1 MSHEDVLLYLRTC
14 EVVALCIGFIEFI
27 EIDGKFFARAFSYA
41 DDHLGGDVQSDVS
54 DACYA
59 FYLFDV
65 YELFSHFLLG
75 QVRSGRGSGSRTSGL
90 RPRFL
95 GVEAGTV
102 AGVVG
107 MSGKRFP
114 SDVCSFIA
122 IFASVLLDVDSLCC
136 LVGGLPLTD
145 GSPVDVGFLQLS
157 EPRP

>member
-27 EIDGKFFARAFSYA
+27 EIDGKFFARAFSYT

-59 FYLFDV
+59 FYLFDA

-75 QVRSGRGSGSRTSGL
+75 QVGPWL
-90 RPRFL
+90 WLANQWFAPRFL
-95 GVEAGTV
+95 GVETGTV

-136 LVGGLPLTD
+136 LVEGAAAN
-145 GSPVDVGFLQLS
+145 
-157 EPRP
+157 

>member
-27 EIDGKFFARAFSYA
+27 EIDGKFLARAFSYT

-59 FYLFDV
+59 FYLFDA

-75 QVRSGRGSGSRTSGL
+75 QVGPWLWLANQWFATTLLGCGDRHSGWRGEACRGRG
-90 RPRFL
+90 FL
-95 GVEAGTV
+95 Q
-102 AGVVG
+102 
-107 MSGKRFP
+107 MF
-114 SDVCSFIA
+114 
-122 IFASVLLDVDSLCC
+122 VLLLPFLLLFYLMLIACVVWLR
-136 LVGGLPLTD
+136 GLPLTD

>member
-27 EIDGKFFARAFSYA
+27 EIDGKFLARAFPYA

-59 FYLFDV
+59 FYLFDA

-75 QVRSGRGSGSRTSGL
+75 QVGPWLWLANQWFATTLLGCGDRHSGWRG
-90 RPRFL
+90 
-95 GVEAGTV
+95 
-102 AGVVG
+102 G

-114 SDVCSFIA
+114 SAVCSFIA
-122 IFASVLLDVDSLCC
+122 IFASVLLDVDSQCC
-136 LVGGLPLTD
+136 LVEGAAAN
-145 GSPVDVGFLQLS
+145 
-157 EPRP
+157 

>member
-27 EIDGKFFARAFSYA
+27 EIDGKFLARAFSYT

-59 FYLFDV
+59 FYLFDAMS
-65 YELFSHFLLG
+65 FSLISSL
-75 QVRSGRGSGSRTSGL
+75 VRLGRGSGSRTSGL

-95 GVEAGTV
+95 GVETGTV

-136 LVGGLPLTD
+136 LVEGAAAN
-145 GSPVDVGFLQLS
+145 
-157 EPRP
+157 

>member
-59 FYLFDV
+59 FYLFDA

-75 QVRSGRGSGSRTSGL
+75 QVEPWLWLANQWFASHASWVWRQAQWLAWWACRGRG
-90 RPRFL
+90 FL
-95 GVEAGTV
+95 L
-102 AGVVG
+102 
-107 MSGKRFP
+107 MF
-114 SDVCSFIA
+114 
-122 IFASVLLDVDSLCC
+122 VLL
-136 LVGGLPLTD
+136 LP
-145 GSPVDVGFLQLS
+145 FLLLFYLMLIACVVWL
-157 EPRP
+157 RGCR

>member
-27 EIDGKFFARAFSYA
+27 EIDGKFFARAFPYA

-59 FYLFDV
+59 FYFFDA
-65 YELFSHFLLG
+65 YELFSHFLFG
-75 QVRSGRGSGSRTSGL
+75 QVGPWLWLANRGL

-95 GVEAGTV
+95 GVETGTV

-136 LVGGLPLTD
+136 LVEGAAAN
-145 GSPVDVGFLQLS
+145 
-157 EPRP
+157 

>member
-27 EIDGKFFARAFSYA
+27 EIDGKFLARAFSYT

-59 FYLFDV
+59 FYFFDA
-65 YELFSHFLLG
+65 YELFSHFLFG
-75 QVRSGRGSGSRTSGL
+75 QVGPWLWLANSGL

-95 GVEAGTV
+95 GVETGTV
-102 AGVVG
+102 AGVVS

-114 SDVCSFIA
+114 SAVCSFIA

-136 LVGGLPLTD
+136 LVEGAAAN
-145 GSPVDVGFLQLS
+145 
-157 EPRP
+157 

>member
-27 EIDGKFFARAFSYA
+27 EIDGKFLARAFSYT

-59 FYLFDV
+59 FYLFDA
-65 YELFSHFLLG
+65 YELFSYFLLG
-75 QVRSGRGSGSRTSGL
+75 QVGPWLWLANQWFATTL
-90 RPRFL
+90 L
-95 GVEAGTV
+95 GVETGTV

-136 LVGGLPLTD
+136 LVEGAAAN
-145 GSPVDVGFLQLS
+145 
-157 EPRP
+157 

>member
-14 EVVALCIGFIEFI
+14 EVIALCIGFIEFI
-27 EIDGKFFARAFSYA
+27 EIDGKFLARAFSYA

-59 FYLFDV
+59 FYLFDA

-75 QVRSGRGSGSRTSGL
+75 QVGPWLWLANQWFATSLLGCGDRHCGWRG
-90 RPRFL
+90 
-95 GVEAGTV
+95 
-102 AGVVG
+102 G

-136 LVGGLPLTD
+136 LVEGAAAN
-145 GSPVDVGFLQLS
+145 
-157 EPRP
+157 

>member
-27 EIDGKFFARAFSYA
+27 EIDGKFLARAFSYA

-59 FYLFDV
+59 FYLFDA
-65 YELFSHFLLG
+65 YELF
-75 QVRSGRGSGSRTSGL
+75 
-90 RPRFL
+90 
-95 GVEAGTV
+95 
-102 AGVVG
+102 GVVG

-136 LVGGLPLTD
+136 LVEGTAAN
-145 GSPVDVGFLQLS
+145 
-157 EPRP
+157 

>member
-27 EIDGKFFARAFSYA
+27 EIDGKFLARAFSYA

-59 FYLFDV
+59 FYLFDA

-95 GVEAGTV
+95 GVETGRV
-102 AGVVG
+102 AGVAG

-136 LVGGLPLTD
+136 LVEGAAAN
-145 GSPVDVGFLQLS
+145 
-157 EPRP
+157 

>member
-27 EIDGKFFARAFSYA
+27 EIDGKFLARAFSYT

-59 FYLFDV
+59 FYLFDA

-75 QVRSGRGSGSRTSGL
+75 QVGPWLWLASQWFATTLLGCGDRHSGWRG
-90 RPRFL
+90 
-95 GVEAGTV
+95 
-102 AGVVG
+102 G

-136 LVGGLPLTD
+136 LVEGAAAN
-145 GSPVDVGFLQLS
+145 
-157 EPRP
+157 

>member
-27 EIDGKFFARAFSYA
+27 EIDGKFLARAFSYA

-59 FYLFDV
+59 FYLFDA

-75 QVRSGRGSGSRTSGL
+75 QVGPWLWLANQWFATTLLGCGGRHSGWRGGH
-90 RPRFL
+90 
-95 GVEAGTV
+95 
-102 AGVVG
+102 

-136 LVGGLPLTD
+136 LVEGTAAN
-145 GSPVDVGFLQLS
+145 
-157 EPRP
+157 